1 MFDVPFSEQD
11 FVFSVII
18 LLTLSAASGSAETT
32 PGVKRDHIMERPG
45 EKLKKARERLKLTY
59 RDVERA
65 GQQVAERRGSDEF
78 AIALSR
84 LADIEHKGTVPTIF
98 RL

>member
-1 MFDVPFSEQD
+1 
-11 FVFSVII
+11 
-18 LLTLSAASGSAETT
+18 
-32 PGVKRDHIMERPG
+32 MERPG

-59 RDVERA
+59 RDVEKA
-65 GQQVAERRGSDEF
+65 SQQVAERRGSDEF

-98 RL
+98 RLYTLCAVYRLNFSEVLGW